1 MLFTQADTSLLLFK
15 YTKVHLGTL
24 TWHQSNNQELQYNST
39 YTVIVDRN
47 LAEKTADLQAD

>member
-1 MLFTQADTSLLLFK
+1 MLFTQAVTSLLLFK

-24 TWHQSNNQELQYNST
+24 PWHQSNNQELQYNST